1 MKVGTYGQKLYF
13 TAKDE
18 NGEPIDLTTAQK
30 VIAHA
35 KIGDYPKKTFQCTI
49 EDPEKGIVSYILKEG
64 DLDNH
69 GIMYI
74 ELELIFPD
82 AKFISDETFKIKIK
96 KTIT

>member
-18 NGEPIDLTTAQK
+18 NGEPIDLTTARE

-35 KIGDYPKKTFQCTI
+35 KIGDY
-49 EDPEKGIVSYILKEG
+49 
-64 DLDNH
+64 
-69 GIMYI
+69 
-74 ELELIFPD
+74 